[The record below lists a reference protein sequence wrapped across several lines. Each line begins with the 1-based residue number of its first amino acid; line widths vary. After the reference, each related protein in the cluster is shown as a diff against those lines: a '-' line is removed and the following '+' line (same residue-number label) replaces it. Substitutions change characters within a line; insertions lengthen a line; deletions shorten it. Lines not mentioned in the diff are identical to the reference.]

1 MNKQTCLYFRNIG
14 NSPKGLLCSGELWDG
29 AHEMF
34 STCDSVLYVDIPY
47 EFVCNICN
55 LRHQSVNYCIL
66 NYFTTPFVYKTLG
79 RWKKLLKLHFNC
91 ITSLALSAL
100 LFLVLTGFQ
109 PWSFSSFR
117 TECWKILGLT
127 GWFRVPE
134 CLDCGTFS
142 LYSLSQNIEVL
153 EGKWFLTFKK
163 NNAFFFFLSFVH
175 SFLLNEVIS
184 LASGMLIKGYL
195 RNSVGYNGIGESW
208 KGGHNWWWFYYQ
220 SIFFFIGLITGKKV
234 TKL

>member
-1 MNKQTCLYFRNIG
+1 MNPGSNTGTKSNRVNKQTCLYFRNIG

-29 AHEMF
+29 AREMF

-55 LRHQSVNYCIL
+55 LRHQSANYCIL
-66 NYFTTPFVYKTLG
+66 NYFTTPFVNKTLG

-91 ITSLALSAL
+91 ITWLALSAL

-142 LYSLSQNIEVL
+142 LYSLSQNVEVL
-153 EGKWFLTFKK
+153 EGKWFLTF
-163 NNAFFFFLSFVH
+163 
-175 SFLLNEVIS
+175 
-184 LASGMLIKGYL
+184 
-195 RNSVGYNGIGESW
+195 
-208 KGGHNWWWFYYQ
+208 
-220 SIFFFIGLITGKKV
+220 
-234 TKL
+234 

>member
-1 MNKQTCLYFRNIG
+1 M
-14 NSPKGLLCSGELWDG
+14 LCSDELWD
-29 AHEMF
+29 MF
-34 STCDSVLYVDIPY
+34 STCDTILYVDIPY

-55 LRHQSVNYCIL
+55 LRHQSANYCIL

-79 RWKKLLKLHFNC
+79 RWKKWLKLHFNC
-91 ITSLALSAL
+91 VTWLALSAL

-127 GWFRVPE
+127 GLFRVPE
-134 CLDCGTFS
+134 CLDCGTFG
-142 LYSLSQNIEVL
+142 LYSLSQNVKVL

-163 NNAFFFFLSFVH
+163 IKFFFFWTLFIPF
-175 SFLLNEVIS
+175 FLMKRFRLLQECWLKATSEILLVVMALGRAEKEVTIADDFITNPIS
-184 LASGMLIKGYL
+184 LLDRSL
-195 RNSVGYNGIGESW
+195 E
-208 KGGHNWWWFYYQ
+208 
-220 SIFFFIGLITGKKV
+220 KKV